1 MFTLIK
7 HIKNDDGRDTRNHN
21 GSHNQEDGNRCL
33 LANAAQKYPTSKK
46 RKNK

>member
-7 HIKNDDGRDTRNHN
+7 YIKNDDGRDTKNHN
-21 GSHNQEDGNRCL
+21 GSHNQEDGNRSL
-33 LANAAQKYPTSKK
+33 LANAAQKYPTRKK